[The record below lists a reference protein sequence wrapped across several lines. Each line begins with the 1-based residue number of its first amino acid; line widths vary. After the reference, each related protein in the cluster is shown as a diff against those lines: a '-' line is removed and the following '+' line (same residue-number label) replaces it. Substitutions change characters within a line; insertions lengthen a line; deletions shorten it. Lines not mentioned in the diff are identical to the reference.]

1 MRLFDA
7 FANRFGNFARFAD
20 GEADVTLAIADDD
33 ERAEAEAL
41 AALDD
46 LRDAID
52 AHDGF
57 FESAVVA
64 IATTTTIL
72 H

>member
-7 FANRFGNFARFAD
+7 LADRFGNFAGFAD
-20 GEADVTLAIADDD
+20 GKTDAALAIADDD
-33 ERAEAEAL
+33 ERAKAEAL

-46 LRDAID
+46 LRHAID
-52 AHDGF
+52 AHDGL